1 MRTVH
6 VRCVPCPCFCRSA
19 LVPLRGQGCSC
30 VRCLLHPRGLRA
42 QRASVAQNLKQ
53 EGRIMMILLS
63 LQAACLPAFPLIV
76 PCILHHAQF
85 VDHGSLRS
93 TLMAPSTRPC

>member
-53 EGRIMMILLS
+53 EGRIMMILS
-63 LQAACLPAFPLIV
+63 LQAAWLPACLPSH
-76 PCILHHAQF
+76 CILHHAQF